1 MVDLPDD
8 ISVDLFSSVAG
19 DDYDP
24 VPDPAVL
31 VFPTSASE
39 GMQICANIAISDD
52 MALEGD
58 HSFTV
63 NISFTTPDVSQ
74 GSPSKADVVITDNDG

>member
-1 MVDLPDD
+1 M
-8 ISVDLFSSVAG
+8 
-19 DDYDP
+19 
-24 VPDPAVL
+24 PDPAVL

-39 GMQICANIAISDD
+39 GMQICANISIIDD

-63 NISFTTPDVSQ
+63 NISFTTPAVSQ
-74 GSPSKADVVITDNDG
+74 SSPSEADIAIADNDGQCHTLVI

>member
-1 MVDLPDD
+1 M
-8 ISVDLFSSVAG
+8 
-19 DDYDP
+19 
-24 VPDPAVL
+24 PDPAVL

-39 GMQICANIAISDD
+39 GMQICANINIIDD

-63 NISFTTPDVSQ
+63 NISSTAPDISQ